1 MKTRRNIFYD
11 LEESP
16 YITKYKEFKFY
27 FSSRFYQNKF
37 ETLLLDYIKE
47 QTEKF
52 KSKYDINIELDYLI
66 AFNLYRKIEKR
77 GCYCIYYNNE
87 INNYIIKNKLNAYI
101 QIKG

>member
-1 MKTRRNIFYD
+1 MKTRRNIFYN

-16 YITKYKEFKFY
+16 YITKFKEFKFY

-37 ETLLLDYIKE
+37 ETLLFDYINE
-47 QTEKF
+47 QTQKF

-77 GCYCIYYNNE
+77 GCYCIYHNNS
-87 INNYIIKNKLNAYI
+87 INHYIIKNKLNAYI
-101 QIKG
+101 QIKE